1 MRFVPVVLVSIATL
15 VSQALALSTTRDGS
29 TPIRLLSRRNESH
42 PIYKDASYCIDER
55 VDDLLSRMTLEEK
68 VGQLFQTMITPLP
81 LDQEPSG
88 VSALNSS
95 GTMIGKKHMTH
106 FNLLGDITNATET
119 AQFMNRLQE
128 RALQTRLGIP
138 ITMSTDPR
146 HAFTENA
153 GTGFSSGVFSQWPET
168 IGLAALRDP
177 AMVRKFAEVARE
189 EYLAVGFRMA
199 LHPQVDLSTEPRWA
213 RISGTWGENST
224 LTSDLIVEYIKGF
237 QGKNGLGPQSVKT
250 VVKHFPGSGPV
261 QDGEDSHFVYG
272 KNLTYPGRNFEE
284 HLKPFK
290 AAIAAGATGVMPAY
304 SRPIGTKY
312 EPVAF
317 SFNKQIV
324 TDLLRGELGFDGI
337 VVTDW
342 GLVTDTTFGGDPFP
356 ARAWGVE
363 DLSELER
370 VTRIIEAGCDQFGG
384 EERPELILQL
394 VQEGIVSEERLD
406 VSVRRLLK
414 EKFVLGLFENPFV
427 DPEVAGRIVGNEY
440 FVRLGR
446 EAQRR
451 SYTLLSNEKD
461 ILPLRHIT
469 NGTKFYIEGFNATF
483 MTERNYQ
490 VVDTPGAADYALLR
504 YDAPYEPRPGAFE
517 SSFHAGSLEFN
528 QTEKD
533 RQSRI
538 YSTVP
543 TIVDMAMARPAVIPE
558 IVDQANAVL
567 ANFGSDS
574 RAFLDIV
581 FGISAPEGRLP
592 YDLPGSMVA
601 VEAQMEDVPFDTRSP
616 VFKFGHGLSYASPCG
631 DGGRR

>member
-1 MRFVPVVLVSIATL
+1 MRFELVVLSTL
-15 VSQALALSTTRDGS
+15 TLLSRGLALSTTTDES
-29 TPIRLLSRRNESH
+29 AIRFLSRRNVDH
-42 PIYKDASYCIDER
+42 PIYKNASHSIDQR
-55 VDDLLSRMTLEEK
+55 VDDLLSRMTIEEK
-68 VGQLFQTMITPLP
+68 AGQLFQTMVTQLP

-88 VSALNSS
+88 GSALNSS

-138 ITMSTDPR
+138 ITISTDPR

-177 AMVRKFAEVARE
+177 VMVRKFAEVARE
-189 EYLAVGFRMA
+189 EYMAVGLRTA
-199 LHPQVDLSTEPRWA
+199 LHPQVDLATEPRWA
-213 RISGTWGENST
+213 RISNTWGENST
-224 LTSDLIVEYIKGF
+224 LTTELIVEYIKGF
-237 QGKNGLGPQSVKT
+237 QGDRLGHQSVKT

-261 QDGEDSHFVYG
+261 EDGEDSHFAYG

-284 HLKPFK
+284 HLRPFK
-290 AAIAAGATGVMPAY
+290 AAIAAGATGIMPAY
-304 SRPIGTKY
+304 SRPIGTEY
-312 EPVAF
+312 DPIAF

-324 TDLLRGELGFDGI
+324 TDLLRKQLGFDGI
-337 VVTDW
+337 VLTDW
-342 GLVTDTTFGGDPFP
+342 GLVTDTTFGGEPFP

-363 DLSELER
+363 DLSELQR
-370 VTRIIEAGCDQFGG
+370 ATKIIEAGCDQFGG
-384 EERPELILQL
+384 EERPELVIQL
-394 VQEGIVSEERLD
+394 VQEGIIPEDRLD
-406 VSVRRLLK
+406 ISVRRLLK
-414 EKFVLGLFENPFV
+414 EKFVLGLFDNPFV

-451 SYTLLSNEKD
+451 SYTLLSNKKN
-461 ILPLRHIT
+461 ILPLGPIV
-469 NGTKFYIEGFNATF
+469 NGTKFYIEGFNSTF
-483 MTERNYQ
+483 MTERDYQ
-490 VVDTPGAADYALLR
+490 VVETPEAADYALLR

-528 QTEKD
+528 RTEKE

-538 YSTVP
+538 YSTIP
-543 TIVDMAMARPAVIPE
+543 TIVDIAMARPAVIPE
-558 IVDQANAVL
+558 IIEQANAVL

-581 FGISAPEGRLP
+581 FGVNAPEGRLP
-592 YDLPGSMVA
+592 YDLPSSMKA
-601 VEAQMEDVPFDTRSP
+601 VEAQMEDVPFDTRYP
-616 VFKFGHGLSYASPCG
+616 VFKFGHGLSYSKTCSDAGC
-631 DGGRR
+631 

>member
-1 MRFVPVVLVSIATL
+1 MRFVPVAISLAELFSQGLTL
-15 VSQALALSTTRDGS
+15 TTTRDGS
-29 TPIRLLSRRNESH
+29 ILSRQIESH
-42 PIYKDASYCIDER
+42 PIYKNASYCIEQR
-55 VDDLLSRMTLEEK
+55 VDDLLSRMTIEEK
-68 VGQLFQTMITPLP
+68 AGQLFQTMITQLP
-81 LDQEPSG
+81 LDQVPTG

-95 GTMIGKKHMTH
+95 GTMIEEKHMSH

-138 ITMSTDPR
+138 ITVSTDPR

-153 GTGFSSGVFSQWPET
+153 GTGFSAGVFSQWPET

-189 EYLAVGFRMA
+189 EYMAVGIRTA

-213 RISGTWGENST
+213 RISNTWGENST
-224 LTSDLIVEYIKGF
+224 LTSNLIVEYIKGF
-237 QGKNGLGPQSVKT
+237 QGDRLGSQSVKT

-290 AAIAAGATGVMPAY
+290 AAIAAGAGGVMPAY
-304 SRPIGTKY
+304 SRPIGTEY

-324 TDLLRGELGFDGI
+324 TDLLRNELGFDAI

-342 GLVTDTTFGGDPFP
+342 GLVTDTTFAGEPFP

-363 DLSELER
+363 GLSELER
-370 VTRIIEAGCDQFGG
+370 VTKIIEAGCDQLGG
-384 EERPELILQL
+384 EERPELVVQL

-406 VSVRRLLK
+406 ISVRRLLK
-414 EKFVLGLFENPFV
+414 EKFVLGLFDNPLV
-427 DPEVAGRIVGNEY
+427 DAEVAGRVVGNEY

-446 EAQRR
+446 EAQRKT
-451 SYTLLSNEKD
+451 YTLLSNKKD
-461 ILPLRHIT
+461 ILPLLHT
-469 NGTKFYIEGFNATF
+469 ADETKYYIEGFNATF
-483 MTERNYQ
+483 MTERNYH
-490 VVDTPGAADYALLR
+490 VVDNPEDADYALLR
-504 YDAPYEPRPGAFE
+504 LNAPYEPRLGAFE

-538 YSTVP
+538 FSTVP

-558 IVDQANAVL
+558 IIRQADAVL

-581 FGISAPEGRLP
+581 FGASEPEGRLP
-592 YDLPGSMVA
+592 YDLPGSMKA
-601 VEAQMEDVPFDTRSP
+601 VEAQMEDVPFDTRDP
-616 VFKFGHGLSYASPCG
+616 VFKFGHGLSYTNSCRG
-631 DGGRR
+631 SGRH